1 MRFFTRLDN
10 WSKKCEL
17 ETVPAN
23 KLEQLCAALRAYG
36 SCLVAYS
43 GGVDSV
49 FLARVAHDVLGDRAL
64 AVIADSPSLPR
75 RELQEALALA
85 EQFRFPVRVVRTAE
99 FENPDYL
106 SNPANRCYFCKHE
119 LFEELAPIAR
129 AEKFAV
135 IAYGENASDIGD
147 FRPGAQAAA
156 EFQVRAPL
164 KEAGLTKAEIREL
177 SAQLGLPTADKP
189 QMACLS
195 SRIPYGEP
203 VTPEKLRMIEAAEYV
218 LRDLGFHDV
227 RVRHHELRNREF
239 GLRNENR
246 AASDAQNSAIRIL
259 HSAIHLARI
268 ELGPGEIQRFLSN
281 GATGKV
287 AEALKQIGYAHVTLD
302 LQGYRRGSLNEK
314 LDSRITDHA
323 SPKADRKT

>member
-1 MRFFTRLDN
+1 M
-10 WSKKCEL
+10 
-17 ETVPAN
+17 
-23 KLEQLCAALRAYG
+23 LRACG

-75 RELQEALALA
+75 CELQEALEIAA
-85 EQFRFPVRVVRTAE
+85 KFQFPVRVVQTAE

-119 LFEELAPIAR
+119 LFGQLAPIAR

-164 KEAGLTKAEIREL
+164 KEVGLTKSEIREL
-177 SAQLGLPTADKP
+177 SARLGLPTADKP

-195 SRIPYGEP
+195 SRIPQGEP
-203 VTPEKLRMIEAAEYV
+203 VTPEKLAMIEAAENV

-227 RVRHHELRNREF
+227 RVRHHELRSAEF
-239 GLRNENR
+239 GMRNDNR
-246 AASDAQNSAIRIL
+246 AASDAQNSSLRIS
-259 HSAIHLARI
+259 HSALYLARI
-268 ELGPGEIQRFLSN
+268 ELGPMEIPRFLGS
-281 GATGKV
+281 GVMTKA
-287 AEALKQIGYAHVTLD
+287 AEALKKIGYAHVTLD
-302 LQGYRRGSLNEK
+302 LLGYRRGSLNEK
-314 LDSRITDHA
+314 PDARF
-323 SPKADRKT
+323 REGKT

>member
-1 MRFFTRLDN
+1 M
-10 WSKKCEL
+10 S
-17 ETVPAN
+17 VN
-23 KLEQLCAALRAYG
+23 KFEQLRAALRAYG

-49 FLARVAHDVLGDRAL
+49 FLARVAHEILGPRAL

-75 RELQEALALA
+75 RELQEALEIAGRF
-85 EQFRFPVRVVRTAE
+85 QFPVRVVQTAE
-99 FENPDYL
+99 FDNPDYL

-119 LFEELAPIAR
+119 LFEHLTPIAR

-135 IAYGENASDIGD
+135 IAYGENASDNGD

-177 SAQLGLPTADKP
+177 SARLGLPTADKP

-195 SRIPYGEP
+195 SRLPYGEP
-203 VTPEKLRMIEAAEYV
+203 VTPEKLAMIEAAEYV

-227 RVRHHELRNREF
+227 RVRHHELRGANNPSSMDKVSPST
-239 GLRNENR
+239 L
-246 AASDAQNSAIRIL
+246 NSQP
-259 HSAIHLARI
+259 STSHLARI
-268 ELGPGEIQRFLSN
+268 ELGPAEIPRFVA
-281 GATGKV
+281 GGTMATV
-287 AEALKQIGYAHVTLD
+287 AGALKKIGYAHVTLD
-302 LQGYRRGSLNEK
+302 LQGYRRGSTNEALVK
-314 LDSRITDHA
+314 SV
-323 SPKADRKT
+323 

>member
-1 MRFFTRLDN
+1 MRLDKRV
-10 WSKKCEL
+10 KKCEFGNVS
-17 ETVPAN
+17 TN
-23 KLEQLCAALRAYG
+23 KLEQLRAALRAHG

-49 FLARVAHDVLGDRAL
+49 FLARVAHEVLGHRAL

-75 RELQEALALA
+75 RELQEALEIAGKF
-85 EQFRFPVRVVRTAE
+85 QFPVRVVQTAE
-99 FENPDYL
+99 FENPNYL

-119 LFEELAPIAR
+119 LFEQLAPIAR

-135 IAYGENASDIGD
+135 IAYGENASDNGD

-164 KEAGLTKAEIREL
+164 KEVGLTKSEIREL
-177 SAQLGLPTADKP
+177 SARLGLPTADKP

-227 RVRHHELRNREF
+227 RVRHHELRIANNQSPTAKALPSTLNCTPNAF
-239 GLRNENR
+239 G
-246 AASDAQNSAIRIL
+246 AQPST
-259 HSAIHLARI
+259 SHLARI
-268 ELGPGEIQRFLSN
+268 ELGPTEIPRFLEN
-281 GATGKV
+281 GVTTKV
-287 AEALKQIGYAHVTLD
+287 AEALKKIGYAHVTLD
-302 LQGYRRGSLNEK
+302 LQGYRRGSVNEALAK
-314 LDSRITDHA
+314 GA
-323 SPKADRKT
+323 